1 MADEH
6 TAVWSAEHRPRVLIV
21 DDDGEMRAVLR
32 DALQRNGYLVREHST
47 GDGLIPLL
55 ESWTADAVVLD
66 NIMEGATGLELLS
79 CIRQCHPGTPVVL
92 VTAFGG
98 AETESEALRL
108 GATYYMDK
116 PFRVARLLDV
126 LQAAVAQAGDRRGR
140 EFAPIEI
147 AHGSGHVLA
156 QERTT
161 REPADPRALARE
173 IVTAA
178 RAAGGLALFVRFEH
192 TLCAELPERRPGRLP
207 LLVRGALVALAGA
220 PFTRVVVVSAQDARD
235 LETQI
240 NVPGIIYAGCRGLQI
255 RSPGGNVCHP
265 AAVRLRDR
273 LPALAQELAERLA
286 GLSGVDIE
294 LKELGLTVHARRG
307 DESALAAIAAAA
319 GELSRTTGNFRAW
332 VSDSAVD
339 LFPDVNGPR
348 RPSALWTVDEWTQ
361 MGQPRPTVVYL
372 GEPDASEPLEGVEYA
387 IRVGSPTGAAAPIR
401 WVPDRAAAA
410 DLLAQIAFS
419 WSARPSSW

>member
-1 MADEH
+1 
-6 TAVWSAEHRPRVLIV
+6 VLIV

-32 DALQRNGYLVREHST
+32 DALQRNGYLVHEHST
-47 GDGLIPLL
+47 GDGLIPLM

-79 CIRQCHPGTPVVL
+79 CIRQYHPKTPVVL

-126 LQAAVAQAGDRRGR
+126 LHAAVAHAGHRRVSER
-140 EFAPIEI
+140 EPTEI
-147 AHGSGHVLA
+147 APGVGHVQA
-156 QERTT
+156 QGRTA
-161 REPADPRALARE
+161 RDPADPRALARE

-178 RAAGGLALFVRFEH
+178 RAAGGLVLFVRFEH
-192 TLCAELPERRPGRLP
+192 ALCAGVPERRPGRLP
-207 LLVRGALVALAGA
+207 LLVRGAMVALAGT

-235 LETQI
+235 LETEV
-240 NVPGIIYAGCRGLQI
+240 NVPGVIYAGCRGLQI
-255 RSPGGNVCHP
+255 RSPSGNFCHP
-265 AAVRLRDR
+265 AAARLRDR
-273 LPALAQELAERLA
+273 IPALAQGLAERLA

-294 LKELGLTVHARRG
+294 LKELGLTVHTRRG
-307 DESALAAIAAAA
+307 DDSVLTAIVAHAR
-319 GELSRTTGNFRAW
+319 ELNLTTGGDFRVW

-339 LFPDVNGPR
+339 LFPDVNDRGR
-348 RPSALWTVDEWTQ
+348 ASALWTVDEWTQ
-361 MGQPRPTVVYL
+361 MGQPRPMVVYL
-372 GEPDASEPLEGVEYA
+372 GESDASEPPDGVGYA
-387 IRVGSPTGAAAPIR
+387 IRVGPPTGAAPSTYS
-401 WVPDRAAAA
+401 VSDRAAAA